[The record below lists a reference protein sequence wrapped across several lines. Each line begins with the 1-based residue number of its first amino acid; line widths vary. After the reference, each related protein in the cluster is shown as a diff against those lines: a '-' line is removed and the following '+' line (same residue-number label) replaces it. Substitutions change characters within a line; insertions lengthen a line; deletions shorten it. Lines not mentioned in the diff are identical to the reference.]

1 MLGSLELRQRG
12 GARVLAGSFPYGK
25 IATVAD
31 RGRTRKERVR
41 RGAFGWQL
49 RAFARV
55 QQELNQAIAE
65 GIEEGIQDALRDE
78 LARRNVHVLVGHDF
92 NKPLGSLAAGTARVV
107 DGDDAVRFEV
117 DLPDE
122 TDMPT
127 HMRDA
132 VNMVR
137 AGLVGGVSP
146 GFRVPPANVV
156 ANAESLT
163 PEPGNPGVMIREI
176 NQAVLYELS
185 LVTRPAYASTEVD
198 LRAEDFEPPS
208 PRRPEATLWL

>member
-1 MLGSLELRQRG
+1 MLGTLEIRQRG
-12 GARVLAGSFPYGK
+12 GARVLAGSFPYNRV
-25 IATVAD
+25 ATVAD

-41 RGAFGWQL
+41 SRAFGWQL

-55 QQELNQAIAE
+55 QQDLNDAIAE
-65 GIEEGIQDALRDE
+65 GAELGIQDALRDE
-78 LARRNVHVLVGHDF
+78 LARRNVHVLAGHDF

-122 TDMPT
+122 ADMPT

-132 VNMVR
+132 VSMVR

-146 GFRVPPANVV
+146 GFRVPPATVV
-156 ANAESLT
+156 PNAESLT

-185 LVTRPAYASTEVD
+185 LVTRPSYASTEVD
-198 LRAEDFEPPS
+198 LRAEDFEQTP
-208 PRRPEATLWL
+208 PRRPEETLWL